1 MGGFCP
7 DDWHQTT
14 ETDLQQMAAGSGDY
28 EYAVWEAS
36 TFPLR
41 SSRSSRFTELER
53 KQKIVTDK
61 AHAMA
66 ERLGLIPYSMETFE
80 RLMDEVERIEKETP
94 DAC

>member
-1 MGGFCP
+1 MGFCP

-14 ETDLQQMAAGSGDY
+14 ETDLQQMAAGSSDY
-28 EYAVWEAS
+28 EYAIWETSA
-36 TFPLR
+36 FPLR
-41 SSRSSRFTELER
+41 TLRSRRLDELAR

-80 RLMDEVERIEKETP
+80 RLMDEVECAHK
-94 DAC
+94 DLNDGQD